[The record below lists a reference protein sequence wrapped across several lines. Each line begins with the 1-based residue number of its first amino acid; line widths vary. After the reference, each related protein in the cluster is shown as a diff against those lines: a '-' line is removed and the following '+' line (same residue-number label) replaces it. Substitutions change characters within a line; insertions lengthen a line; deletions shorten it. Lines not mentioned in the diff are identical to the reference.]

1 MTHLYLNTDLVEGVA
16 KVGAADKGV
25 EERGSVCLYLGK
37 VLNGGF
43 PGSFTVWVR
52 DVGDDTT
59 HWEGIGLSPPQDGPK
74 DDGKVY
80 SPMAEAM
87 VEAGLNE
94 V

>member
-1 MTHLYLNTDLVEGVA
+1 MGTTYQGVG
-16 KVGAADKGV
+16 K
-25 EERGSVCLYLGK
+25 RGNGCPNLGK
-37 VLNGGF
+37 YLCGGG
-43 PGSFTVWVR
+43 PGSFSVWVR

-87 VEAGLNE
+87 VEAGLHE